1 MSCLVEQTFHSLG
14 RINVLFNNAAIQ
26 VNKTVEDTTVEEWN
40 RETPWRLGHLLGD
53 DAINALGLRHNTA
66 TEQTLAIV
74 ATHDCDLAQQ
84 PAGEPRIE
92 VVVGCVAAEKRV
104 ERV

>member
-1 MSCLVEQTFHSLG
+1 M
-14 RINVLFNNAAIQ
+14 
-26 VNKTVEDTTVEEWN
+26 EEWN
-40 RETPWRLGHLLGD
+40 RETPWRQGHLLGD

-84 PAGEPRIE
+84 PAGAPRIE
-92 VVVGCVAAEKRV
+92 VVVGGVAAEKDGNCTYAKNARKLHV
-104 ERV
+104 EFE